1 MLYLT
6 DCWSLLQY
14 SFTKHNGEF
23 ICDIQDGENFKKIKD
38 SYFFVPEHIGLIL
51 NTDGIVVFKS
61 SKLSLW
67 PVLLS
72 IVNLPPNIRMNK
84 DYILLAGVWFGS
96 VKPPL
101 MVTLKALLDKIDSLY
116 MTGVEVMTPVGKKT
130 ARAKLLLTVCDLP
143 AKAMVLNQKQ
153 YNAYYVCN
161 YCLDKGYYSNRI
173 YQEHIT
179 KS

>member
-1 MLYLT
+1 
-6 DCWSLLQY
+6 
-14 SFTKHNGEF
+14 
-23 ICDIQDGENFKKIKD
+23 
-38 SYFFVPEHIGLIL
+38 VGLIL
-51 NTDGIVVFKS
+51 NTDGISVFKS

-72 IVNLPPNIRMNK
+72 IVNLSPSIRMNK

-101 MVTLKALLDKIDSLY
+101 AITLKVLLDEIHSLY
-116 MTGVEVMTPVGKKT
+116 TTGIEVMTPVGRKT

-153 YNAYYVCN
+153 YNGYYACN
-161 YCLDKGYYSNRI
+161 YCLDEGC
-173 YQEHIT
+173 
-179 KS
+179 